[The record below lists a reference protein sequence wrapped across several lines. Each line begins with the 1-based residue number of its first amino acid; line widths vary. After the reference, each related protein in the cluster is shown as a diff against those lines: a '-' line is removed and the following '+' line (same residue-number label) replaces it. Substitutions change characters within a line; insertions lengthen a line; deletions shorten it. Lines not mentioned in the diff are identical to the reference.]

1 VRAGVSVQSLP
12 IVVCGVED
20 ARTEKTVVT
29 FAAELAKRC
38 GGRLVIVHTQPPPLI
53 QAEPQIAYAAPQ
65 LKPARDLVA
74 SARELARVAADAG
87 VAARA
92 KLRLGFGD
100 PAKRL
105 LATAR
110 REHAALL
117 VVGSKLGLRRGAM
130 HVIGDAPCPVVV
142 VPIPGVGGTA
152 ASARSGWG
160 RERMVSAPA
169 SSDAVP
175 VSSTNGGD
183 VTGSI
188 LCGVDG
194 SRHAPAVLRQ
204 AGRLAAALGVPLVVA
219 HVVQPPL
226 PSPGVGLTA
235 RQLPAVPI
243 DALMAAGEATL
254 DKLLDEEGLGDVERR
269 VVLGFPADRLADLAD
284 DEGAELIVV
293 GSRGRGAVKAALL
306 GSVSTALI
314 GVARC
319 PVLVVPP
326 GAEPPSGEPAQ
337 SPAASLAR
345 AA

>member
-1 VRAGVSVQSLP
+1 
-12 IVVCGVED
+12 
-20 ARTEKTVVT
+20 
-29 FAAELAKRC
+29 
-38 GGRLVIVHTQPPPLI
+38 
-53 QAEPQIAYAAPQ
+53 
-65 LKPARDLVA
+65 
-74 SARELARVAADAG
+74 
-87 VAARA
+87 
-92 KLRLGFGD
+92 
-100 PAKRL
+100 
-105 LATAR
+105 
-110 REHAALL
+110 
-117 VVGSKLGLRRGAM
+117 M
-130 HVIGDAPCPVVV
+130 
-142 VPIPGVGGTA
+142 
-152 ASARSGWG
+152 
-160 RERMVSAPA
+160 
-169 SSDAVP
+169 
-175 VSSTNGGD
+175 
-183 VTGSI
+183 TGSI

-204 AGRLAAALGVPLVVA
+204 AVRLAEALGVPLVVA

-254 DKLLDEEGLGDVERR
+254 DTLLDEEGLGDVERR

-319 PVLVVPP
+319 PVLGVPP